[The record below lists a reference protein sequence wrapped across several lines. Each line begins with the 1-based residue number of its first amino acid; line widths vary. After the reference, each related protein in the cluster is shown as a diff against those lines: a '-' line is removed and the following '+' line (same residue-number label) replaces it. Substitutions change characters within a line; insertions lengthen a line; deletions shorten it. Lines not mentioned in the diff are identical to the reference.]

1 MCPPND
7 HSLHDSASE
16 IAELLAA
23 PPLSLAELLEDPEVR
38 FRIGFS
44 ISRATARPRRGKQK
58 RHSDGADRSDLDRW
72 SPPLTRGRTT
82 TR

>member
-38 FRIGFS
+38 SRIGFS
-44 ISRATARPRRGKQK
+44 ISRATERPKRRRRSRPARHILRCG
-58 RHSDGADRSDLDRW
+58 
-72 SPPLTRGRTT
+72 
-82 TR
+82 